1 MALYGCLAQ
10 TRRGKMSV
18 VTATIREAR
27 KDERK
32 AIFPLLLLA
41 EPSASALR
49 WSLKNLSD
57 TAYVMEDEGRLVG
70 AATVRF
76 RREPC
81 EIVELA
87 VARELHGRGYG
98 KLLVGRLVQE
108 ARTRGK
114 SEVFLGTRSTSA
126 GNIIFYQKCG
136 FRVHGVRLDYFW
148 YYDEPVYENG
158 LRVRDMVVLRYALD
172 EDPPAPG

>member
-1 MALYGCLAQ
+1 
-10 TRRGKMSV
+10 MSV
-18 VTATIREAR
+18 ATASIREAR
-27 KDERK
+27 KDERE

-57 TAYVMEDEGRLVG
+57 TAYVMEAEGQLVG

-87 VARELHGRGYG
+87 VAAELHGRGFGQQFVARLIAEARGRG
-98 KLLVGRLVQE
+98 KTEVLVG
-108 ARTRGK
+108 T
-114 SEVFLGTRSTSA
+114 SSTSA

-158 LRVRDMVVLRYALD
+158 LPVRDMIVLRHDLS
-172 EDPPAPG
+172 ENPPAT